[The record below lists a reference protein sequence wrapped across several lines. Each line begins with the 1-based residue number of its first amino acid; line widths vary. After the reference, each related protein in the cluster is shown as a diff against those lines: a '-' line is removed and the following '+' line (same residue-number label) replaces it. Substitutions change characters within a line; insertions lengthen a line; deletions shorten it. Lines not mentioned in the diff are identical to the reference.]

1 MDSAIVIMGAF
12 LAFIVVLVSQLNK
25 ANREV
30 DFRRQYEKFSRFVA
44 TIEEWVNDH
53 PHLCLPHPTV
63 QEEVNRAYAYAW
75 WLTLHYPEMIEGD
88 RKINRVLRNYAEHVG
103 PLQKAHD

>member
-1 MDSAIVIMGAF
+1 MDSTIF
-12 LAFIVVLVSQLNK
+12 LIGAFIVLIMVLVAQLNK

-30 DFRRQYEKFSRFVA
+30 DFRRQYEKFSQFVA
-44 TIEEWVNDH
+44 AIEEWINDH
-53 PHLCLPHPTV
+53 PHLSLPHPTV

-75 WLTLHYPEMIEGD
+75 WLKLHFPEMVEDD
-88 RKINRVLRNYAEHVG
+88 RKVNRVLRNYAEHVG

>member
-1 MDSAIVIMGAF
+1 MDTTIIHIGAFIALIVI
-12 LAFIVVLVSQLNK
+12 LVAQLNK

-30 DFRRQYEKFSRFVA
+30 DFKKQYEKFSQFVT
-44 TIEEWVNDH
+44 TIEVWVNDH
-53 PHLCLPHPTV
+53 PNLCLPHSSV
-63 QEEVNRAYAYAW
+63 QEEINRAYAYAW
-75 WLTLHYPEMIEGD
+75 WLKLHFPEMVEGD